1 MMNIRRFACN
11 MLEENCYVVSDDTG
25 DCVVIDCGAYFDNER
40 AAIVNYIRDNQLN
53 PVHLLVTHGHLDHNF
68 GNNTIYDEFGLKPEA
83 SEMDDNLMRALGRQ
97 AEVMYSMRLNYDF
110 PEVGKHLTANE
121 TITFGTHKPRVLTT
135 PGHSRGSICF
145 VCDAEKVVF
154 TGDTLFRMSVGRT
167 DFEGGSTQQIIDS
180 LHRLAK
186 LPDDMVILPGHGPQS
201 TIGDEKKFNPYMRMG
216 RSM

>member
-25 DCVVIDCGAYFDNER
+25 DCVVIDCGAYYDNER

-121 TITFGTHKPRVLTT
+121 TITFATHKLRVLTT

-186 LPDDMVILPGHGPQS
+186 LPDDMVVLPGHGPQS

>member
-25 DCVVIDCGAYFDNER
+25 DCVIIDCGAYYDNER

-121 TITFGTHKPRVLTT
+121 TITFGTHKLRVLTT

-186 LPDDMVILPGHGPQS
+186 LPDDMVVLPGHGPQS

>member
-25 DCVVIDCGAYFDNER
+25 DCVVIDCGAYYDNER

-121 TITFGTHKPRVLTT
+121 TITFGTHKLRVLTT

-186 LPDDMVILPGHGPQS
+186 LPDDMVVLPGHGPQS
-201 TIGDEKKFNPYMRMG
+201 TIGDEKKFNPYMRMR

>member
-121 TITFGTHKPRVLTT
+121 TITFGTHKLRVLTT

-186 LPDDMVILPGHGPQS
+186 LPDDMVVLPGHGPQS

>member
-25 DCVVIDCGAYFDNER
+25 DCVVIDCGAYYDNER

-121 TITFGTHKPRVLTT
+121 TITFGTHKLRVLTT

>member
-25 DCVVIDCGAYFDNER
+25 DCVVIDCGAYYDNER

-97 AEVMYSMRLNYDF
+97 AEVMYSMHLNYDF

-121 TITFGTHKPRVLTT
+121 TITFGTHKLRVLTT

-186 LPDDMVILPGHGPQS
+186 LPDDMVVLPGHGPQS

>member
-25 DCVVIDCGAYFDNER
+25 DCVVIDCGAYHDNER

-121 TITFGTHKPRVLTT
+121 TITFGTHKLRVLTT

-186 LPDDMVILPGHGPQS
+186 LPDDMVVLPGHGPQS

>member
-25 DCVVIDCGAYFDNER
+25 DCVVIDCGAYYDNER

-121 TITFGTHKPRVLTT
+121 TITFGTHKLRVLTT

-154 TGDTLFRMSVGRT
+154 TGDTLFRLSVGRT

-186 LPDDMVILPGHGPQS
+186 LPDDMVVLPGHGPQS

>member
-25 DCVVIDCGAYFDNER
+25 DCVVIDCGAYYDNER

-121 TITFGTHKPRVLTT
+121 TITFGTHKLRVLTT

-186 LPDDMVILPGHGPQS
+186 LPDDMVVLPGHGPQS
-201 TIGDEKKFNPYMRMG
+201 TIGDEKKFNPYMRIG

>member
-1 MMNIRRFACN
+1 MLYLVIILIGLGIIVAMFTVLTRKGGDEEDVLVGQADTCATCDGTNTQCEQECMMEAATKEI
-11 MLEENCYVVSDDTG
+11 E
-25 DCVVIDCGAYFDNER
+25 YFDDEE
-40 AAIVNYIRDNQLN
+40 
-53 PVHLLVTHGHLDHNF
+53 LDAF
-68 GNNTIYDEFGLKPEA
+68 RQRPADGYSDEEA
-83 SEMDDNLMRALGRQ
+83 EMFR
-97 AEVMYSMRLNYDF
+97 EVMYSMRLNYDF

-121 TITFGTHKPRVLTT
+121 TITFGTHKLRVLTT

-186 LPDDMVILPGHGPQS
+186 LPDDMVVLPGHGPQS

>member
-25 DCVVIDCGAYFDNER
+25 DCVVIDCGAYYDNER
-40 AAIVNYIRDNQLN
+40 ASIVNYIRDNQLN

-121 TITFGTHKPRVLTT
+121 TITFGTHKLRVLTT

-186 LPDDMVILPGHGPQS
+186 LPDDMVVLPGHGPQS